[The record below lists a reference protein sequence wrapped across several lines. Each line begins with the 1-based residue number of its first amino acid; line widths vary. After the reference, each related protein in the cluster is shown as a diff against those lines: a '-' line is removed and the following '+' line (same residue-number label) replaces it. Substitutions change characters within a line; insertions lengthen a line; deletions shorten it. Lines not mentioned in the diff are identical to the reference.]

1 MSVLSHVIVASFWS
15 FLPIEPTSTW
25 LASAGAQPQAPPSVY
40 KDPRPRYYDPPAGRY
55 RLPDGTVQQ
64 ADPPRGFYDPPAGFY
79 PVPTVEG
86 PATGS
91 VLGPLPT
98 AEGARQAWL
107 NRRHGLRIGLGLSLS
122 VVGLGAIAPL
132 IVRPIWPDHQC
143 VDCFPPGALAALI
156 MVPAGLIATIV
167 FSVRLAVHNRRR
179 PPGFDLRV
187 DSGGLRLAF

>member
-1 MSVLSHVIVASFWS
+1 M
-15 FLPIEPTSTW
+15 EPTSTW
-25 LASAGAQPQAPPSVY
+25 PASAGAQPPATPSVY
-40 KDPRPRYYDPPAGRY
+40 KDPRPHYYDPPAGRY

-79 PVPTVEG
+79 SVPTVEG
-86 PATGS
+86 PATDS

-98 AEGARQAWL
+98 AEGSDEAWL
-107 NRRHGLRIGLGLSLS
+107 NRRHGLRIGLGLSLG

-132 IVRPIWPDHQC
+132 IVRPIWPDHRC

-156 MVPAGLIATIV
+156 MLPAGLIATIV

-179 PPGFDLRV
+179 PRGFDLRV